1 MRKEGCHFA
10 SIHFYMVPPEE
21 DISVIILGH
30 GFVCISFTK
39 NNFII

>member
-1 MRKEGCHFA
+1 MRKDGCQFA
-10 SIHFYMVPPEE
+10 SIHYYTVPPEK

-30 GFVCISFTK
+30 RFVCISFTK